1 MITKFDSS
9 YYGTADLEN
18 LGYQGTPINE
28 RRYSREQLGGALHK
42 VVRYA
47 QCMDE
52 RGFDTFW
59 MAEHHFQPE
68 GTELIPNLLMMA
80 MHLVN
85 ATKTLKIGCGFNV
98 VPMWHPLRLA
108 EDYAMADILSGGRVI
123 FGVARGYHTREVETF
138 GAPLLDQ
145 EANRELFEEGVDIL
159 FKAFEGKPFSHKGR
173 YYTIPPQVPYRGYT
187 LKEITLVPAPERLPV
202 ECWQPIQSGS
212 ERAFDFMAKHG
223 ICGVIGGGSAEGGAV
238 ERHMVGFQAA
248 YARRGI
254 KLELGERLA
263 LGFQFHIAQSREDGI
278 REAAKNYEENM
289 KMFGELRLVRALS
302 DEQIAAMR
310 DPRLAATAKLPT
322 IEDAVK
328 AGGFL
333 TGTPADIV
341 EQLKAVEKRY
351 PGIDRVICATPLG
364 TPLDVQLED
373 LDRFA
378 REVMPAFRTK
388 KVAAAA
394 E

>member
-9 YYGTADLEN
+9 YVGSVDLEN
-18 LGYQGTPINE
+18 PGYLGTPINE
-28 RRYSREQLGGALHK
+28 RHYPNEVLADVLHK
-42 VVRYA
+42 AVAYA
-47 QCMDE
+47 KQMD
-52 RGFDTFW
+52 RLGYNTFW

-68 GTELIPNLLMMA
+68 GTECIPNLLMMA

-85 ATKTLKIGCGFNV
+85 QTRELRIGCGFNV

-108 EDYAMADILSGGRVI
+108 EDYAMADVLSGGRVI
-123 FGVARGYHTREVETF
+123 FGVARGYHTREVESF
-138 GAPLLDQ
+138 GAPLIDQ
-145 EANRELFEEGVDIL
+145 NANREMFEEGCDII
-159 FKAFEGKPFSHKGR
+159 FKAFNEERFSHKGR
-173 YYTIPPQVPYRGYT
+173 YYTIPPEVPYRGYT
-187 LKEITLVPAPERLPV
+187 LKEISLVPRPLRLPV

-212 ERAFDFMAKHG
+212 DRAFDFMAKHG
-223 ICGVIGGGSAEGGAV
+223 ISGTIGGGSAEGGAV
-238 ERHMVGFQAA
+238 DRHMTAFQAA

-254 KLELGERLA
+254 ELALGERLS
-263 LGFQFHIAQSREDGI
+263 LGFQFFIAES
-278 REAAKNYEENM
+278 REAAMKAAGRYYEENM
-289 KMFGELRLVRALS
+289 KMFGELRLVRAIS

-310 DPRLAATAKLPT
+310 NPALVPGTRLPR

-333 TGTPADIV
+333 AGTAADIV

-351 PGIDRVICATPLG
+351 PGLDRVTCSMALG
-364 TPLDVQLED
+364 TPLAVALEQ

-378 REVMPAFRTK
+378 REVMPAFKTPVR
-388 KVAAAA
+388 AAA